1 MHRLHAEHDA
11 NNVNKSRGVGL
22 YIAHLRPRPYKTF
35 AKAGIV
41 ELLGVGAFRESVA
54 DAMTIVEPAHD

>member
-1 MHRLHAEHDA
+1 
-11 NNVNKSRGVGL
+11 VGL

-41 ELLGVGAFRESVA
+41 ELLGVDAFRESVA
-54 DAMTIVEPAHD
+54 DAMTTVEPAHD